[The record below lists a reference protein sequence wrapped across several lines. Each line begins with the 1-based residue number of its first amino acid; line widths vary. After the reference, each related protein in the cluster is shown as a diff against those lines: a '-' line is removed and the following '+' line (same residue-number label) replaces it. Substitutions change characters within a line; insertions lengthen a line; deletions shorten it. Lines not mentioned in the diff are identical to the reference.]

1 MADPPADSI
10 WRTVSLAWST
20 SMSATT
26 TFAPSCA
33 NRTADTRPT
42 PEPAP
47 VTIALLPSSTPAI
60 RSGLRHDGRLR
71 RGEAVQPL
79 GIAAEQLVLHLRG
92 EVLHGVAR
100 DVDAVGPRRVRVRV
114 VGLAHDVVFTEFI
127 QALQSVAVLDDAA
140 EDVVAEQLPD
150 VERVEV
156 GSIACVTH
164 ELRPAADPVPLF
176 VQYLFCA
183 LQEVRRP
190 PELTLRQGDLQVRV
204 ALEEPAE
211 QPRQHRSGR
220 ARSTPRKIRHKWCV
234 VAYLRQRRGR
244 ANVHARDQTEIVGR
258 SHDGFPVA
266 VGVVNGGKPQG

>member
-140 EDVVAEQLPD
+140 VDVVAERLPD
-150 VERVEV
+150 IERVEV
-156 GSIACVTH
+156 GLVARVAH
-164 ELRPAADPVPLF
+164 ELGPAAHPVALLVEDLF
-176 VQYLFCA
+176 GTLEEVGRPTELA
-183 LQEVRRP
+183 LG
-190 PELTLRQGDLQVRV
+190 QGDLEVRV

-211 QPRQHRSGR
+211 QPGQHG
-220 ARSTPRKIRHKWCV
+220 ARGPRGTPGEVGHERRVI
-234 VAYLRQRRGR
+234 ADSRQRRR
-244 ANVHARDQTEIVGR
+244 R
-258 SHDGFPVA
+258 
-266 VGVVNGGKPQG
+266 